1 MDVKI
6 FTTTTCPYCQKLK
19 AYLDE
24 KGVKYSNID
33 IENDQSAVEQVV
45 SLSGQMGVPVAVID
59 DKVIVGF
66 DKEAIDNALQT

>member
-1 MDVKI
+1 MEVKV
-6 FTTTTCPYCQKLK
+6 FTATGCPYCQKMK

-24 KGVKYSNID
+24 KGIKYSDINI
-33 IENDQSAVEQVV
+33 EKNQSAVEQII